1 MSFRNIA
8 WASEQ
13 SGIGASAKLLAIFIA
28 SNADILGRSRF
39 AVQDA
44 AAWCC
49 FSVDEAAVRLIYLL
63 ANRCGLQIVKTDSE
77 HDISTFEVQIPAPK
91 NGGELL

>member
-13 SGIGASAKLLAIFIA
+13 SGVVPSAKLLAIFIA

-44 AAWCC
+44 ASWCC
-49 FSVDEAAVRLIYLL
+49 FARNETAERLTYML
-63 ANRCGLQIVKTDSE
+63 ANECGLQIIKTNSE
-77 HDISTFEVQIPAPK
+77 HDILTFEVQIPAPK